1 MKGKFLF
8 HKIIALVLITMFIS
22 LFTCGIA
29 EANYSYKYNDYIS
42 FLFPDENYFDRK
54 NFKDF
59 LNSFNNFTKG
69 LNARSD
75 YNTTKKQMINKI
87 LDLRDNYS
95 ESSVVSN
102 ISTRLLNTILAD
114 NSNSTTN
121 LIQTIL
127 KQISSLFSS
136 TITTISADE
145 TVKINSDTAT
155 QLAGNDYSV
164 ELSANIYYAGGLDN
178 NGNPKSDKWVVL
190 IHGFRRNGQAIT
202 DAVGEMYINQGYN
215 ILAPDLRGSGNTGG
229 KTGMGYLESLDVF
242 DWLTYI
248 NERFP
253 NNSNKILV
261 HGVSLGGATTLY
273 LSGLTVNNRSIKDLN
288 VIGLVDDCGYTSM
301 TGIIKDLLG
310 TVGDSELVSTILG
323 LFNKDG
329 LDNLLTDDQIK
340 NFVINYVD
348 VGLTQDN
355 YDEKQDALNSL
366 KNCEV
371 PILIIHGTED
381 TTVPYKNSETV
392 YNEAMK
398 ISTIPYVQRFSA
410 EGEPHA
416 FIVVGNQYNVYEG
429 HVQNFITKAESIS
442 AGNTTDKESD
452 YVEEKEEK
460 GSTLEKIL
468 KTLILF
474 KDMLF

>member
-29 EANYSYKYNDYIS
+29 EANYSYKYNVYIS

-69 LNARSD
+69 LNTRSD

-164 ELSANIYYAGGLDN
+164 ELSANIYYAGGLDD
-178 NGNPKSDKWVVL
+178 NGNP
-190 IHGFRRNGQAIT
+190 
-202 DAVGEMYINQGYN
+202 
-215 ILAPDLRGSGNTGG
+215 
-229 KTGMGYLESLDVF
+229 
-242 DWLTYI
+242 
-248 NERFP
+248 
-253 NNSNKILV
+253 
-261 HGVSLGGATTLY
+261 
-273 LSGLTVNNRSIKDLN
+273 
-288 VIGLVDDCGYTSM
+288 
-301 TGIIKDLLG
+301 
-310 TVGDSELVSTILG
+310 
-323 LFNKDG
+323 
-329 LDNLLTDDQIK
+329 
-340 NFVINYVD
+340 
-348 VGLTQDN
+348 
-355 YDEKQDALNSL
+355 
-366 KNCEV
+366 
-371 PILIIHGTED
+371 
-381 TTVPYKNSETV
+381 
-392 YNEAMK
+392 
-398 ISTIPYVQRFSA
+398 
-410 EGEPHA
+410 
-416 FIVVGNQYNVYEG
+416 
-429 HVQNFITKAESIS
+429 
-442 AGNTTDKESD
+442 
-452 YVEEKEEK
+452 
-460 GSTLEKIL
+460 
-468 KTLILF
+468 
-474 KDMLF
+474 